1 VGLKGSKNKP
11 LVLEGKAAVV
21 TGAGAGI
28 GRAIAIEFAREG
40 ASILAADV
48 DIEAAL
54 ETANL
59 VEAAGGR
66 ARSMQADVSAPD
78 QVEAMVDMALSEMNG
93 LDILVNNAG
102 VSHPAQSILDLDLD
116 HLDRVF
122 AVDFKGVYLCSRAGG
137 KAMLAKGGGVILNI
151 SSIAGLTPLP
161 LPVYGPMKSAVNML
175 TRILA
180 RDWAECGIRVNAI
193 APGYVLTPLI
203 QGLIDKGLRNP
214 GLIIE
219 RTPMKTMLSPG
230 DIAAAAL
237 FLASDASR
245 HITGAVLPADAGW
258 ISDGGWSAYPTVVRR
273 KKETK

>member
-1 VGLKGSKNKP
+1 VKSARNKP
-11 LVLEGKAAVV
+11 LALKGKAAVV

-28 GRAIAIEFAREG
+28 GRAIAIEFAGEG
-40 ASILAADV
+40 ASIWAADV
-48 DIEAAL
+48 NIEAAR
-54 ETANL
+54 ETAGMI
-59 VEAAGGR
+59 ATAGGR
-66 ARSMQADVSAPD
+66 ASSIQADVSAPD
-78 QVEAMVDMALSEMNG
+78 QVEAMVNMALSEMNG

-102 VSHPAQSILDLDLD
+102 VTHPAQSILDLDLD
-116 HLDRVF
+116 LLDRVF

-137 KAMLAKGGGVILNI
+137 RAMLAKGGVILNI

-180 RDWAECGIRVNAI
+180 REWAECGIRVNAI

-219 RTPMKTMLSPG
+219 RTPMKTMLSPE
-230 DIAAAAL
+230 DVAAAAL
-237 FLASDASR
+237 FLASDAAR
-245 HITGAVLPADAGW
+245 HITGAVLPVDAGW
-258 ISDGGWSAYPTVVRR
+258 ISDGGWSAYPTAVRR
-273 KKETK
+273 KEEAK

>member
-1 VGLKGSKNKP
+1 VKDAKNKA
-11 LVLEGKAAVV
+11 LALEGKAAIV

-28 GRAIAIEFAREG
+28 GRAIAIAFAEEG
-40 ASILAADV
+40 AAILAVDV
-48 DIEAAL
+48 NIEAVQ
-54 ETANL
+54 ETADMI
-59 VEAAGGR
+59 ETAGGR
-66 ARSMQADVSAPD
+66 ARSIQADVSEPD

-116 HLDRVF
+116 LLDRVF

-137 KAMLAKGGGVILNI
+137 KAMLTKGGVILNI

-219 RTPMKTMLSPG
+219 RTPMKTMLSPE

-237 FLASDASR
+237 FLASDAAR
-245 HITGAVLPADAGW
+245 HITGAVLPVDAGW
-258 ISDGGWSAYPTVVRR
+258 TADGGWSAYPTAVRR
-273 KKETK
+273 ERGAK

>member
-1 VGLKGSKNKP
+1 MKSAQNKT
-11 LVLEGKAAVV
+11 LALEGKAAVV

-28 GRAIAIEFAREG
+28 GRAIAIAFAGEG
-40 ASILAADV
+40 AVILAADV
-48 DIEAAL
+48 NIEAAR
-54 ETANL
+54 ETVNL

-66 ARSMQADVSAPD
+66 ARSVQTDVSVPD
-78 QVEAMVDMALSEMNG
+78 QVEAMVDMAFSEMNG

-116 HLDRVF
+116 LLDRVF

-137 KAMLAKGGGVILNI
+137 KAMLAKGGVILNI

-219 RTPMKTMLSPG
+219 RTPMKTMLSPE

-237 FLASDASR
+237 FLASDAAK
-245 HITGAVLPADAGW
+245 HITGAVLPVDAGW
-258 ISDGGWSAYPTVVRR
+258 TADGGWSAYPTAVRR
-273 KKETK
+273 KRGAK

>member
-1 VGLKGSKNKP
+1 
-11 LVLEGKAAVV
+11 
-21 TGAGAGI
+21 
-28 GRAIAIEFAREG
+28 
-40 ASILAADV
+40 
-48 DIEAAL
+48 
-54 ETANL
+54 
-59 VEAAGGR
+59 
-66 ARSMQADVSAPD
+66 
-78 QVEAMVDMALSEMNG
+78 MVNMALSEMKG

-116 HLDRVF
+116 LLDRVF

-180 RDWAECGIRVNAI
+180 REWAEWGIRVNAI

-219 RTPMKTMLSPG
+219 RTPMKTMLSPQ

-237 FLASDASR
+237 FLSSDAAR

-258 ISDGGWSAYPTVVRR
+258 ITDGGWSAYPTAVRR
-273 KKETK
+273 KEEAK

>member
-1 VGLKGSKNKP
+1 VKSARNKP
-11 LVLEGKAAVV
+11 LALKGKAAVV

-28 GRAIAIEFAREG
+28 GRAIAIEFAGEG

-48 DIEAAL
+48 NIEAAR
-54 ETANL
+54 ETAGMI
-59 VEAAGGR
+59 ATAGGR
-66 ARSMQADVSAPD
+66 ASSIQADVSAPD
-78 QVEAMVDMALSEMNG
+78 QVEAMVNMALSEIKG

-102 VSHPAQSILDLDLD
+102 VTHPAQSILDLDLE

-137 KAMLAKGGGVILNI
+137 RAMLAKGGVILNI

-180 RDWAECGIRVNAI
+180 REWAECGIRVNAI

-219 RTPMKTMLSPG
+219 RTPMKTMLSPE
-230 DIAAAAL
+230 DVAAAAL
-237 FLASDASR
+237 FLASDAAR
-245 HITGAVLPADAGW
+245 HITGAVLPVDAGW
-258 ISDGGWSAYPTVVRR
+258 ISDGGWSAYPTAVRR
-273 KKETK
+273 KEEAK

>member
-1 VGLKGSKNKP
+1 MKSARNKP
-11 LVLEGKAAVV
+11 LALKGKAAVV

-28 GRAIAIEFAREG
+28 GRAIAIAFAGEG
-40 ASILAADV
+40 AVILAADV
-48 DIEAAL
+48 NIEAVR
-54 ETANL
+54 ETVNL

-66 ARSMQADVSAPD
+66 ARSIQVDVSEPD
-78 QVEAMVDMALSEMNG
+78 QVEAMVNMALLEMNG

-116 HLDRVF
+116 LLDRVF

-137 KAMLAKGGGVILNI
+137 KAMLAKGGVILNI

-219 RTPMKTMLSPG
+219 RTPMKTMLSPE

-237 FLASDASR
+237 FLASDAAR
-245 HITGAVLPADAGW
+245 HITGAVLPVDAGW
-258 ISDGGWSAYPTVVRR
+258 TADGGWSAYPTAVRR
-273 KKETK
+273 QRGAK

>member
-1 VGLKGSKNKP
+1 VKSARNKP
-11 LVLEGKAAVV
+11 LALKGKAAVV

-28 GRAIAIEFAREG
+28 GRAIAIAFAGEG

-48 DIEAAL
+48 NIEAVR
-54 ETANL
+54 ETANMI
-59 VEAAGGR
+59 ETAGGR
-66 ARSMQADVSAPD
+66 ARSIQADVSAPD
-78 QVEAMVDMALSEMNG
+78 QVEAMVNMALSEMNG

-116 HLDRVF
+116 LLDRVF

-137 KAMLAKGGGVILNI
+137 KAMLAKGGVILNI

-219 RTPMKTMLSPG
+219 RTPMKTMLSPE
-230 DIAAAAL
+230 DVAAAAL

-245 HITGAVLPADAGW
+245 HITGAVLPVDAGW
-258 ISDGGWSAYPTVVRR
+258 TADGGWSAYPTAVRR
-273 KKETK
+273 ERGAK

>member
-1 VGLKGSKNKP
+1 VKSARNKP
-11 LVLEGKAAVV
+11 LALKGKAAVV

-28 GRAIAIEFAREG
+28 GRAIAIAFAGEG
-40 ASILAADV
+40 AAILAADL
-48 DIEAAL
+48 DIEAAR
-54 ETANL
+54 ETANMITT
-59 VEAAGGR
+59 AGGW
-66 ARSMQADVSAPD
+66 ASSIQADVSAPD
-78 QVEAMVDMALSEMNG
+78 QVEAMVNMALLDMNG

-102 VSHPAQSILDLDLD
+102 VTHPAQSILDLDLD
-116 HLDRVF
+116 LLDRVF

-137 KAMLAKGGGVILNI
+137 KAMLAKSGGVILNI

-180 RDWAECGIRVNAI
+180 REWAESGIRVNAI

-219 RTPMKTMLSPG
+219 RTPMKTMLSPE
-230 DIAAAAL
+230 DIADAAL
-237 FLASDASR
+237 FLVSDAAR
-245 HITGAVLPADAGW
+245 HITGAVLPVDAGW
-258 ISDGGWSAYPTVVRR
+258 ISDGGWSAYPTAVRR
-273 KKETK
+273 KRGAK

>member
-1 VGLKGSKNKP
+1 VKSARNKP
-11 LVLEGKAAVV
+11 LALKGKAAVV

-28 GRAIAIEFAREG
+28 GRAIAIAFAGEG

-48 DIEAAL
+48 NIEAVR
-54 ETANL
+54 ETANMI
-59 VEAAGGR
+59 ETAGGR
-66 ARSMQADVSAPD
+66 ARSIQADVSEPD

-137 KAMLAKGGGVILNI
+137 KAMLAKGGVILNI

-180 RDWAECGIRVNAI
+180 REWAECGIRVNAI

-219 RTPMKTMLSPG
+219 RTPMKTMLSPE

-237 FLASDASR
+237 FLASDAAR
-245 HITGAVLPADAGW
+245 HITGAVLPVDAGW
-258 ISDGGWSAYPTVVRR
+258 ISDGGWSAYPTAVRR
-273 KKETK
+273 KEETK

>member
-1 VGLKGSKNKP
+1 MVSKNKT
-11 LVLEGKAAVV
+11 LVLEGKTAVV

-28 GRAIAIEFAREG
+28 GRAIAIAFAGEG

-48 DIEAAL
+48 NIEAAR
-54 ETANL
+54 ETARL
-59 VEAAGGR
+59 IEAAGGR
-66 ARSMQADVSAPD
+66 ARFLQADVSAPD
-78 QVEAMVDMALSEMNG
+78 QVEAMVNMALAEMSG

-102 VSHPAQSILDLDLD
+102 VTHPAQSILDLDLD

-175 TRILA
+175 TCILA
-180 RDWAECGIRVNAI
+180 REWAECGIRVNAI
-193 APGYVLTPLI
+193 APGYVVTPLI

-219 RTPMKTMLSPG
+219 RTPMKTMLSPE
-230 DIAAAAL
+230 DIADAGL
-237 FLASDASR
+237 FLASDAAK

-258 ISDGGWSAYPTVVRR
+258 ISDGGWSAYPTAVRR
-273 KKETK
+273 KEEAK